1 MSGPETLWIFSTR
14 HRAHGGGYALARAYT
29 RAPAREGSMH
39 LYPLWDKGYRRFFAP
54 KKLTVR
60 RMVTLLYWY

>member
-1 MSGPETLWIFSTR
+1 
-14 HRAHGGGYALARAYT
+14 
-29 RAPAREGSMH
+29 MH
-39 LYPLWDKGYRRFFAP
+39 LYPLWDKGYRCFFAP